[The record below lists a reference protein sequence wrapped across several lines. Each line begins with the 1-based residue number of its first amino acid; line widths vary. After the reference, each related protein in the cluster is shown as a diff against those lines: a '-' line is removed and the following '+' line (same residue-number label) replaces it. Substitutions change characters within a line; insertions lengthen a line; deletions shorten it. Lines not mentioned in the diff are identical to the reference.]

1 MALTASLRDFADTSL
16 GRYTCAIH
24 LALARELTRQLR
36 RAGVELTTDQCRVL
50 FYLFFHDG
58 CTQSD
63 LVRMLM
69 QDKSGVSRQLDSLE
83 RKGLL
88 TRTPSP
94 VDVRQKCIHLT
105 PKGWDLQEP
114 CLECGKVVQEA
125 AFCNLDEGERAQLL
139 RLLHKVLGALPE

>member
-16 GRYTCAIH
+16 GRYACAIH
-24 LALARELTRQLR
+24 LALARELSRHLR
-36 RAGVELTTDQCRVL
+36 KAGVELTTDQCRVL

-69 QDKSGVSRQLDSLE
+69 QDKSGVSRQLDCLE

-88 TRTPSP
+88 TRNPSP
-94 VDVRQKCIHLT
+94 ADVRQKCIHLT
-105 PKGWDLQEP
+105 DKGWALQDA
-114 CLECGKVVQEA
+114 CLECGKAVQDVAFRDLDA
-125 AFCNLDEGERAQLL
+125 AERTQLL
-139 RLLHKVLGALPE
+139 ELLRKVLQALPE